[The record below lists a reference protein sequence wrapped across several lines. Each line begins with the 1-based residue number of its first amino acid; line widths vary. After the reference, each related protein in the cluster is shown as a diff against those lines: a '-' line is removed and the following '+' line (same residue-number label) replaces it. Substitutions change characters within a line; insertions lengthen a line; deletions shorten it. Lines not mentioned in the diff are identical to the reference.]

1 MDGRFTQLTRVF
13 RLEKLVYHD
22 RIAINPDNGLFDS
35 VAGLAGQSVFGSFLI
50 YAPEQVLVE
59 KKRRELLNDFRQKLI
74 ELNAAQYVSITDING
89 LLVARYLGSHSE
101 QCKSLFMELWRLARP
116 LVCNKP
122 IKQPRIWFT

>member
-1 MDGRFTQLTRVF
+1 M
-13 RLEKLVYHD
+13 
-22 RIAINPDNGLFDS
+22 
-35 VAGLAGQSVFGSFLI
+35 
-50 YAPEQVLVE
+50 VE
-59 KKRRELLNDFRQKLI
+59 KKRRELLNDFRQQLI